1 MLPSEVEAL
10 ALRYVPGVGG
20 VALERL
26 GLGLVNESYR
36 VARGGRRYS
45 LRVAVPNA
53 LQLGLDRGWECRV
66 LERAMVSG
74 IAPLIECCEPSC
86 GILVARWVDGCAWT
100 VEQVRRAE
108 NIERIAELARRI
120 HALTV
125 PAAARRMS
133 PESWIAHYRE
143 ALLQC
148 GVEAHHPCAGG
159 RRLLD
164 LQSALEERLGALAT
178 LPPAEPAL
186 CHSDLHAHN
195 LIASNQ
201 GLIVLD
207 WEYAHV
213 AEPFWDLAGWVGN
226 NDLSADS
233 RRLLLKAYLGRQ
245 PDPADEERLNLLGWL
260 YDYICWLWGELYL
273 RIRADSAADGI
284 RARAQWLTARLLH
297 EPGGGAG

>member
-10 ALRYVPGVGG
+10 ALRYVPGEGG
-20 VALERL
+20 VALEPL

-36 VARGGRRYS
+36 VARGGRRYA

-53 LQLGLDRGWECRV
+53 LQLGLDRAWECRV
-66 LERAMVSG
+66 LERAMASG
-74 IAPLIECCEPSC
+74 IAPLIECCEPRC

-120 HALTV
+120 HALVV

-133 PESWIAHYRE
+133 PASWIAHYRD
-143 ALLQC
+143 ALIRY
-148 GVEAHHPCAGG
+148 GVEAHHPLAGG

-164 LQSALEERLGALAT
+164 LQSALEERLTALAK
-178 LPPAEPAL
+178 LPPVESVL
-186 CHSDLHAHN
+186 CHSDLHAQN
-195 LIASNQ
+195 LIASDQ

-233 RRLLLKAYLGRQ
+233 SRLLLKAYLGRQ
-245 PDPADEERLNLLGWL
+245 PEPADETRLNLLGWL
-260 YDYICWLWGELYL
+260 YDYICWMWGELYL
-273 RIRADSAADGI
+273 KLRADSAAGGMW
-284 RARAQWLTARLLH
+284 ARAQCLTARLQR